1 MPDQGTAVTA
11 AGFRLLRE
19 LASNNTREWYH
30 AHKAQLNARVRDP
43 FATVLREVTRRLR
56 DSGTPLVG
64 SEKTMFRQFR
74 DTRFSKDKSPMKDNV
89 GGVLTLT
96 GNKNT
101 AGPLVYVHLA
111 TSGSFAAAG
120 FYQLGSKELASF
132 RQRIVDESGTVDNL
146 LVHLDGTGLAIEQGE
161 ALKRMPRGLEAH
173 ADHRHADL
181 LRLKSYIV
189 RRPLAQAD
197 WRSGTVVDT
206 VVSLAEQAE
215 PLLRF

>member
-1 MPDQGTAVTA
+1 MAEQGTIVSA

-30 AHKAQLNARVRDP
+30 ANKAQLNALVRDP
-43 FATVLREVTRRLR
+43 FAKVLREVTRHLR

-74 DTRFSKDKSPMKDNV
+74 DTRFSKDKSPLKDNV

-111 TSGSFAAAG
+111 TSGSFTAAG
-120 FYQLGSKELASF
+120 FYQLGSKELSSF
-132 RQRIVDESGTVDNL
+132 RRRIVDESDTVDDML
-146 LVHLDGTGLAIEQGE
+146 GHLESAGLSIEQGE
-161 ALKRMPRGLEAH
+161 SLKRMPRGFEAH
-173 ADHRHADL
+173 AEHRHADL

-189 RRPLAQAD
+189 RRPITQAD
-197 WRSGTVVDT
+197 WRSGKVVDT
-206 VVSLAEQAE
+206 VLSLAKQVE

>member
-1 MPDQGTAVTA
+1 MASKGIAVST

-30 AHKAQLNARVRDP
+30 ANKAQLNALVRDP
-43 FATVLREVTRRLR
+43 FAEVLREVTRRLR

-74 DTRFSKDKSPMKDNV
+74 DTRFSKDKSPLKDNV
-89 GGVLTLT
+89 GGVLTLM

-111 TSGSFAAAG
+111 TSNSFTAAG

-132 RQRIVDESGTVDNL
+132 RQRIVDESDTVDAML
-146 LVHLDGTGLAIEQGE
+146 EHLDGAGLAIEQGE
-161 ALKRMPRGLEAH
+161 ALKRMPRGFEAA

-189 RRPLAQAD
+189 RRPLTQAD